1 MWKKYANGVMIF
13 KFLLV
18 LALFPPIMKPITIE
32 SNCFIPKNLV
42 RKSGMQNFM
51 KKKINVLTISRTKK
65 PLPSVEGWLEN
76 GVWGTC
82 KFHYP

>member
-1 MWKKYANGVMIF
+1 
-13 KFLLV
+13 
-18 LALFPPIMKPITIE
+18 
-32 SNCFIPKNLV
+32 
-42 RKSGMQNFM
+42 MQNFM